1 MKKLLYLLLISPL
14 FFISSCEEEDQGPV
28 PGCID
33 SQACNYNPEA
43 TLDNNSC
50 EYVLE
55 GFDCDGNELTQYQVG
70 DLVEGGIVFYVD
82 ETGQHG
88 LVAALEDLTEG
99 ATDPYGFGFGYE
111 WGCYFE
117 NVSGADG
124 EAIGTGHQ
132 NTMDIVNQ
140 GCDTENGGI
149 TAAQAAL
156 DAEINDYSDWYL
168 PSNDELNEMYNTI
181 GPGGLGSNI
190 GGFGNSN
197 DSYYW
202 SSSEINNM
210 TAWSIDFGNGGTGD
224 DDKVN
229 PSRVRAIRAF

>member
-1 MKKLLYLLLISPL
+1 MNKLLYLLLISPL
-14 FFISSCEEEDQGPV
+14 FFISSCVEEDQGPV

-70 DLVEGGIVFYVD
+70 DLTEGGIVFYVD

-124 EAIGTGHQ
+124 EAIGTGYQ

-140 GCDTENGGI
+140 GCATENGGI

-229 PSRVRAIRAF
+229 PSRVRVIRAF

>member
-1 MKKLLYLLLISPL
+1 MKKLLYLLLIPPI
-14 FFISSCEEEDQGPV
+14 FFISSCEEEVQVPI
-28 PGCID
+28 PGCMD
-33 SQACNYNPEA
+33 LLACNYNPEA

-70 DLVEGGIVFYVD
+70 DLTEGGIVFYVD

-99 ATDPYGFGFGYE
+99 ATDPYGLGYGYE

-124 EAIGTGHQ
+124 EAIGTGYQ

-156 DAEINDYSDWYL
+156 DAEINDYSDWFL

-229 PSRVRAIRAF
+229 PSRVRVIRAF

>member
-14 FFISSCEEEDQGPV
+14 FFISSCEEEGPV
-28 PGCID
+28 HGCID

-70 DLVEGGIVFYVD
+70 DLAEGGIVFYVD

-99 ATDPYGFGFGYE
+99 ATDPYGLGYGYE

-124 EAIGTGHQ
+124 AAIGTGYQ

-156 DAEINDYSDWYL
+156 DAEINDYSDWFL

-229 PSRVRAIRAF
+229 PSRVRVIRAF